1 MLDIPVYDREGN
13 QVDRVRIDEDLFGG
27 RVRPA
32 LLKQAVVMYHANQRQ
47 GSAATKNRG
56 LVCGSTRKIY
66 RQKGTGRARM
76 GTVRT
81 PIRRGGGVTFAK
93 TPRDFSQRMPQ
104 KQRRL
109 ARDSAILAKM
119 QSENAVIIDQLSFET
134 PKTSDLVRILHNLK
148 IERSCLVALEKYD
161 MGVYK
166 SARNIPQVDTL
177 AAEQLN
183 AGDILRRQ
191 KLLFTRAALES
202 LIRSAMA
209 TSEPATFEGNE
220 PNDTETDA

>member
-1 MLDIPVYDREGN
+1 MLEIPVYDREGN
-13 QVDRVRIDEDLFGG
+13 QVDRVQIDEDLLGS

-47 GSAATKNRG
+47 GSAATKSRG
-56 LVCGSTRKIY
+56 MVRGSTHKLY

-76 GTVRT
+76 GASRTVV
-81 PIRRGGGVTFAK
+81 RRGGGVAFAK
-93 TPRDFSQRMPQ
+93 TPRDFSQRMPK

-109 ARDSAILAKM
+109 ARNSAILAKM
-119 QSENAVIIDQLSFET
+119 QSEDAVVIDQLSFDA

-148 IERSCLVALEKYD
+148 IERSCLVATENYD
-161 MGVYK
+161 TGVYK
-166 SARNIPQVDTL
+166 SARNIPQVETL

-183 AGDILRRQ
+183 ASDILRRQ

-202 LIRSAMA
+202 LIKPAAKAPETPGSE
-209 TSEPATFEGNE
+209 TSES
-220 PNDTETDA
+220 NDTETDA